1 MEKIIKII
9 NGKVIKME
17 KLTKKEVEEV
27 MLQEIE
33 DYIEMNGINMEDIG
47 TPTDLLEALADFRSS
62 IFIEYMEQ
70 ENKELMWD
78 IEVDNNNL
86 PKIHIMEV

>member
-1 MEKIIKII
+1 
-9 NGKVIKME
+9 ME

-27 MLQEIE
+27 MLQEIK
-33 DYIEMNGINMEDIG
+33 DYIEMNGIDMEDIG
-47 TPTDLLEALADFRSS
+47 TPDDLLKALEDFRSS
-62 IFIEYMEQ
+62 IFIEYREQ